1 MQAITAET
9 VAALPPPTHEN
20 RDTSSRAE
28 RLARDFLLEGR
39 ASLWSAVREV
49 VRDLGYAADTRTIS
63 PGYIFRLGLY
73 NKGGLVGLT
82 SETRGHPC
90 ACRLINLLVTGCRD
104 AGYAQMDERVHQH
117 ELWHRSAQR
126 PRERQ

>member
-39 ASLWSAVREV
+39 ASLWSAVRQV
-49 VRDLGYAADTRTIS
+49 VRDLGYMLQTPGLSPPGISSDSDCTTREGLLDS
-63 PGYIFRLGLY
+63 PAKQEGIHA
-73 NKGGLVGLT
+73 LV
-82 SETRGHPC
+82 
-90 ACRLINLLVTGCRD
+90 A
-104 AGYAQMDERVHQH
+104 
-117 ELWHRSAQR
+117 
-126 PRERQ
+126 